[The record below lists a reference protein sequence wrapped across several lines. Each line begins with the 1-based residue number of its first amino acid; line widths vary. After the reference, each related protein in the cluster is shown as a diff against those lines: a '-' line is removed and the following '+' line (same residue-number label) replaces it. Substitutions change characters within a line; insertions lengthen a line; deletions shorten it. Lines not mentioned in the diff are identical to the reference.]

1 MGQPVSSG
9 LVGPVFPAGERVG
22 EELAGGRGF
31 YVNVQGVL
39 WERGGRFSQRHAGT
53 GSSQLAAGEVTATLL
68 GGCAHSKR
76 PGRGARPL
84 LLSTGETHPD
94 STEKAF
100 NEPWSSRSQAPPAR
114 SFNKYSAKKSGGLA
128 GRQRAGAV
136 TTHTTTEAPSGH
148 AIHARVPAQHTDT
161 HRHPGEVTHTGP
173 MQTHGY
179 TIAHAPTDCAS
190 GPGLGVWG
198 ALSWP

>member
-9 LVGPVFPAGERVG
+9 LVGPVFPAGRRVG

-39 WERGGRFSQRHAGT
+39 WEQRGRFSQRHAGT

-84 LLSTGETHPD
+84 LLSTGKHTG
-94 STEKAF
+94 TLLKKAF
-100 NEPWSSRSQAPPAR
+100 NERWEFPLPAASSPEFQ
-114 SFNKYSAKKSGGLA
+114 
-128 GRQRAGAV
+128 
-136 TTHTTTEAPSGH
+136 
-148 AIHARVPAQHTDT
+148 
-161 HRHPGEVTHTGP
+161 
-173 MQTHGY
+173 
-179 TIAHAPTDCAS
+179 
-190 GPGLGVWG
+190 
-198 ALSWP
+198 